1 MYIADSARYEKMEY
15 RKSGHSGLKLPIL
28 SLGLWQNFG
37 DYDQGGENLYI
48 ADSARYEKMEYRK
61 SGHSGL
67 KLPILSLGLWQ
78 NFGDYDPIH
87 NQREILRGAH
97 STWELPI
104 STLRIIMEALLE
116 LQRKT
121 SGVFLEKIFKPT
133 VMN

>member
-1 MYIADSARYEKMEY
+1 M
-15 RKSGHSGLKLPIL
+15 
-28 SLGLWQNFG
+28 
-37 DYDQGGENLYI
+37 YI

-87 NQREILRGAH
+87 NQREILRGAFDMGITH
-97 STWELPI
+97 FDLANNYGGPAGAAEK
-104 STLRIIMEALLE
+104 TL
-116 LQRKT
+116 
-121 SGVFLEKIFKPT
+121 GVFLEKIFKPT

>member
-1 MYIADSARYEKMEY
+1 M
-15 RKSGHSGLKLPIL
+15 
-28 SLGLWQNFG
+28 
-37 DYDQGGENLYI
+37 YI

-87 NQREILRGAH
+87 NQREILRGAFDMG
-97 STWELPI
+97 
-104 STLRIIMEALLE
+104 IMEALLE

-121 SGVFLEKIFKPT
+121 LGVFLEKIFKPT

>member
-1 MYIADSARYEKMEY
+1 M
-15 RKSGHSGLKLPIL
+15 
-28 SLGLWQNFG
+28 
-37 DYDQGGENLYI
+37 YI

-87 NQREILRGAH
+87 NQREILRGAFDM
-97 STWELPI
+97 ELPI

-121 SGVFLEKIFKPT
+121 LGVFLEKIFKPT

>member
-1 MYIADSARYEKMEY
+1 M
-15 RKSGHSGLKLPIL
+15 
-28 SLGLWQNFG
+28 
-37 DYDQGGENLYI
+37 YI

-87 NQREILRGAH
+87 NQREILRGAFDMGITH
-97 STWELPI
+97 FDLANNYGG
-104 STLRIIMEALLE
+104 ALLE

-121 SGVFLEKIFKPT
+121 LGVFLEKIFKPT